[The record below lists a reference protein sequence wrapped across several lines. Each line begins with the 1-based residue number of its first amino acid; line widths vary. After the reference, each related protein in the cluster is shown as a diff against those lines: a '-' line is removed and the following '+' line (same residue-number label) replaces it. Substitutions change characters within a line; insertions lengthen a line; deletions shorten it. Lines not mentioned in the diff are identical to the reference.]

1 MSYQSGVIGTF
12 SGASI
17 IALPCDTQP
26 GVTSPSSIEW
36 DAQEAV
42 AVNQSPFTYQTQTYD
57 WMSSILE
64 GQVSFPPMN
73 RYAFDAWSAF
83 ILACRGQLNCFQ
95 MGDPKAVLPKGVAT
109 GTPVVNGASQ
119 TGYSLLTRGWT
130 ANTIGILLPGD
141 YISILNGSI
150 SRLYRVLASVNSDG
164 SGHCTIPIWPNLRDQ
179 PADGTTIITRNC
191 KGLFRLASNSGNK
204 MSVNVGAYGSSGFKI
219 REAI

>member
-12 SGASI
+12 SGMNI

-26 GVTSPSSIEW
+26 GVTAPSSIEW

-42 AVNQSPFTYQTQTYD
+42 AVNQSPFTFQTQTYD
-57 WMSSILE
+57 WMASILE

-83 ILACRGQLNCFQ
+83 VLACRGQLNCFQ
-95 MGDPKAVLPKGVAT
+95 MGDPRAVLPKGVAT

-119 TGYSLLTRGWT
+119 TGYTLLTRGWT
-130 ANTIGILLPGD
+130 ASVVGILLPGD
-141 YISILNGSI
+141 YLQIGF
-150 SRLYRVLASVNSDG
+150 RLYRVLASVNSDG
-164 SGHCTIPIWPNLRDQ
+164 SGHASIPVWPNLRDQ

-204 MSVNVGAYGSSGFKI
+204 FSVNATAYGSSGFKI
-219 REAI
+219 REAL